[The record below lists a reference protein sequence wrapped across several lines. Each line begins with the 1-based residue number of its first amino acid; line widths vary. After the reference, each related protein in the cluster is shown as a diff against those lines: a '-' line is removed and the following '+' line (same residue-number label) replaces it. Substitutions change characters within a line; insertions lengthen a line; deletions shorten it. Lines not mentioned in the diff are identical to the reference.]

1 MDELSLNPDL
11 NIAVIARFLAKG
23 TGKPITGDPYTVRLY
38 DKDLFENEFLGEGG
52 LDADGNT
59 KIIFT
64 HDAYSNVSNLDTF
77 PDLYF
82 AVFKDGDPIYKSKVM
97 EDVDLTTIEEYRKG
111 TGEVIDLGTYLI
123 EV

>member
-1 MDELSLNPDL
+1 MDDLSLNPDL

-23 TGKPITGDPYTVRLY
+23 TGEPITGDSYTVRLY
-38 DKDLFENEFLGEGG
+38 DKDLFENEFLGESG

-64 HDAYSNVSNLDTF
+64 HEAYSNVANLDTF

-97 EDVDLTTIEEYRKG
+97 EDVDLATIEEYRKG

-123 EV
+123 EI